1 MKCAIGQ
8 KVPAKMPR
16 YPLQQTQPKP
26 REAEATDEANRYEA
40 GAVQISQVLHNL
52 GPTEITAEFLFIY
65 YVRNAGLRR
74 GRR

>member
-8 KVPAKMPR
+8 KLSAKMPI
-16 YPLQQTQPKP
+16 YHYSKPSTNP

-74 GRR
+74 VRR